1 MIRVLGRNII
11 RLLVV
16 VLLQIFIIN
25 NIEISSRINPYF
37 YVIFI
42 LLLPFE
48 TPGWILLTSSF
59 LLGLVVDL
67 FMNTPG
73 LHAASCVFM
82 AFLRPQVLNI
92 ISPRD
97 GFDPGSFP
105 RLHYY
110 GFNWFLKYSII
121 LVFAHHLVL
130 FYIEVFRFSSFTDTL
145 IKVILSTLFSVVL
158 IVISQYFIF
167 RK

>member
-1 MIRVLGRNII
+1 MIRILGRNIL

-16 VLLQIFIIN
+16 VLLQVFIIN
-25 NIEISSRINPYF
+25 NIEISSLVNPYF

-48 TPGWILLTSSF
+48 TPGWVLLSSSF
-59 LLGLVVDL
+59 ALGLTMDL

-82 AFLRPQVLNI
+82 AFLRPQVLSM

-105 RLHYY
+105 RLYYY
-110 GFNWFLKYSII
+110 GFNWFLKYSLI
-121 LVFAHHLVL
+121 LVFTHHLVL
-130 FYIEVFRFSSFTDTL
+130 FYIEVFRFSGFFHTL
-145 IKVILSTLFSVVL
+145 LKVVLSTVLSVIL

>member
-1 MIRVLGRNII
+1 MIRILGRNII
-11 RLLVV
+11 RLAVL
-16 VLLQIFIIN
+16 VLLQVFIIN
-25 NIEISSRINPYF
+25 NIQISSMINPYF

-48 TPGWILLTSSF
+48 TPGWLL
-59 LLGLVVDL
+59 LLSAFGLGIVVDL

-82 AFLRPQVLNI
+82 AALRPQVLNM

-97 GFDPGSFP
+97 GYDQGSFP
-105 RLHYY
+105 RLSYY
-110 GFNWFLKYSII
+110 GFGWFLRYSVI

-130 FYIEVFRFSSFTDTL
+130 FFIEVFRFSNFVETL
-145 IKVILSTLFSVVL
+145 LKAALSTLLSVVL
-158 IVISQYFIF
+158 IMISQYFIY

>member
-1 MIRVLGRNII
+1 MIRVLARNII
-11 RLLVV
+11 RLFVV

-25 NIEISSRINPYF
+25 NIEISSMINPYF

-48 TPGWILLTSSF
+48 TPGWLLLTSSF
-59 LLGLVVDL
+59 VLGLVVDL

-105 RLHYY
+105 RLYY
-110 GFNWFLKYSII
+110 FGFNWFLKYSVI

-130 FYIEVFRFSSFTDTL
+130 FYIEVFRFSSFTDTF
-145 IKVILSTLFSVVL
+145 IKVILSTLLSVVL

>member
-1 MIRVLGRNII
+1 MIRILGRNII

-25 NIEISSRINPYF
+25 NIEISSMINPYF

-48 TPGWILLTSSF
+48 TPGWILLASSF
-59 LLGLVVDL
+59 ALGLVVDL

-82 AFLRPQVLNI
+82 ALLRPQVLNM

-97 GFDPGSFP
+97 GYDPGSFP

-110 GFNWFLKYSII
+110 GFNWFLKYSMI
-121 LVFAHHLVL
+121 LVFVHHLVL
-130 FYIEVFRFSSFTDTL
+130 FYIEVFRFSSFIDTFL
-145 IKVILSTLFSVVL
+145 KVILSTLLSVVL